1 MTKVSFDL
9 QQTKYKKLTVMGHSG
24 YSDEG
29 SDIVC
34 AAISSSL
41 NLAGAILEKSG
52 TQFRMNVGKS
62 TTVIIELSDTENPVG
77 QYVFAALHSELSALS
92 QSYPD
97 NVKVTVAERFR

>member
-1 MTKVSFDL
+1 MTKANFDL

-52 TQFRMNVGKS
+52 AQFKESVGKTS
-62 TTVIIELSDTENPVG
+62 VIIELLNTEEPIG
-77 QYVFAALHSELSALS
+77 QYVFDALFTELSALS
-92 QSYPD
+92 ESYPD